1 VAAHNE
7 VLFLN
12 MLSLLSRERPMLDPE
27 IEPSHIGPLDPGPLN
42 LELGV
47 VGRLFVCLFC
57 LSVCLSFMNIR
68 GYEEDM
74 KRRTGTKIT
83 KYP

>member
-27 IEPSHIGPLDPGPLN
+27 IEPSHIGP
-42 LELGV
+42 V

-57 LSVCLSFMNIR
+57 LSVCLSFMNIC